1 MRVNLFNPIQTNPTF
16 AVFFLLPVCTPMNWD
31 VQILVEL
38 QCPNATLR
46 SFLLLHHI
54 SRLTTKSSPPSGS
67 IITKSHC
74 LQSQIT
80 NEQSPGPPYGNPW
93 FFLFL
98 RSTQKSKSTT
108 KCMGLELFL
117 LHNVSEHFYNLLAM
131 WCSSSSNWHRSQRM
145 RQQRQNPTTWRILSN
160 QSTPHS

>member
-1 MRVNLFNPIQTNPTF
+1 MRVNPFNPIQTNPTF
-16 AVFFLLPVCTPMNWD
+16 AVFFLLPVCTPTNWD
-31 VQILVEL
+31 IRILVKL
-38 QCPNATLR
+38 QCPNPTKILSSPTSQNQDRLR
-46 SFLLLHHI
+46 SP
-54 SRLTTKSSPPSGS
+54 SPPSGL

-108 KCMGLELFL
+108 KCMGLELSL
-117 LHNVSEHFYNLLAM
+117 LHNVSECFYNLLTM
-131 WCSSSSNWHRSQRM
+131 WCSSSNQLLVVEAAAA
-145 RQQRQNPTTWRILSN
+145 TTKPLEVENLIKSIN
-160 QSTPHS
+160 SS